1 MVALDLDALAEGNQ
15 TVEFRALNE
24 QGVQSLPVSVS
35 VMGTGDGVSNQASGL
50 FAALPTSGYFIL
62 LSIIVIVLLWNSR
75 TDAPLG
81 ISTKESNASIEA
93 AIAEDAEMAE
103 VIDGVLVADIG
114 DGK

>member
-35 VMGTGDGVSNQASGL
+35 VMGTGDGASNQASGL
-50 FAALPTSGYFIL
+50 FGALPTSGYFIL

-81 ISTKESNASIEA
+81 IVSNEPNASIDA
-93 AIAEDAEMAE
+93 AIAADAEMAE
-103 VIDGVLVADIG
+103 VIDGVLVAEIG

>member
-1 MVALDLDALAEGNQ
+1 
-15 TVEFRALNE
+15 
-24 QGVQSLPVSVS
+24 
-35 VMGTGDGVSNQASGL
+35 
-50 FAALPTSGYFIL
+50 
-62 LSIIVIVLLWNSR
+62 
-75 TDAPLG
+75 LG